1 MDENLAL
8 ELRPESDPLVIHSY
22 LELVMGHTA
31 PVSKQSVHFLTV
43 QSVSHVGSKS
53 SLTLVLGEVG
63 FPSLKHCLEA
73 ELVGFHSKEAVKATL
88 LLLVQSF
95 KLILVLRLAF
105 NRHVHF
111 NEAAFTTSRIL
122 IVVLLV
128 LAHVTSSHSAVLLYK
143 PLLEL
148 LE

>member
-1 MDENLAL
+1 
-8 ELRPESDPLVIHSY
+8 
-22 LELVMGHTA
+22 MGHTA
-31 PVSKQSVHFLTV
+31 PVFKQSVHFLAV

-63 FPSLKHCLEA
+63 FPSLKYCLEA
-73 ELVGFHSKEAVKATL
+73 ELVGFHSKEAVEATL
-88 LLLVQSF
+88 LLLLHSSE
-95 KLILVLRLAF
+95 LILVLSLSLD
-105 NRHVHF
+105 RHVHL
-111 NEAAFTTSRIL
+111 NEAAFTASRIL

-143 PLLEL
+143 PFLEL